1 MGMTDNKRKRVSD
14 ALPAMTITTRSSA
27 RRQTKPM
34 NGGDRILPQSLSD
47 GGGKKA
53 RVSSRA
59 AMRTRANHSHTS
71 SLVPELVSSTST
83 TKDDNESLS
92 SLSPI
97 LTSKKVETVQEP
109 KSKRIKT
116 VGQKREVEDDDME
129 VVEDDEEEEE
139 ELPEFVYEHKNLEN
153 EDEMSDCAE
162 MDLVSG
168 CRLDLLAQN
177 PDMPLVSDFDEDGE
191 SFNDFKNL
199 SNTPT
204 SGQPRWPIDQQDD
217 STTFSI
223 LVKEKQV
230 QRNTITPS
238 PTQSSFASPE
248 PQTPEEPVKE
258 ASIEDF
264 VIYNEEDMDEPSI
277 ATTNENAKPTVVPLY
292 GYRDRRNIELANTNV
307 AATNTN
313 RLMAA
318 FSAMSDTCSD
328 ANESTAPSVTRALYQ
343 QAVIAA
349 AGLNRRSLWSGKAR
363 EMVGAGVV
371 LGDFFA

>member
-1 MGMTDNKRKRVSD
+1 MGMTDNKRKRVPD
-14 ALPAMTITTRSSA
+14 GLPAMTITTRSSA

-34 NGGDRILPQSLSD
+34 NGGDRVLPQSVFD
-47 GGGKKA
+47 GSSKKTRA
-53 RVSSRA
+53 SSRA
-59 AMRTRANHSHTS
+59 AMRMRANHTHTS
-71 SLVPELVSSTST
+71 SFVPELVSSTSI
-83 TKDDNESLS
+83 TKDDNDSLS

-97 LTSKKVETVQEP
+97 LTSQKAEGVQEP
-109 KSKRIKT
+109 KPKRIKS
-116 VGQKREVEDDDME
+116 VGQQREVDDDDME
-129 VVEDDEEEEE
+129 DDDGEVEEE
-139 ELPEFVYEHKNLEN
+139 ELPEFIYEHKNLNN
-153 EDEMSDCAE
+153 EDDMSDCAE

-168 CRLDLLAQN
+168 CRLDSLAQN
-177 PDMPLVSDFDEDGE
+177 PDMPLVSDFDDDGE
-191 SFNDFKNL
+191 SFNDFKSL
-199 SNTPT
+199 LNTPI

-223 LVKEKQV
+223 LVKDKQV
-230 QRNTITPS
+230 QRTSTTPS
-238 PTQSSFASPE
+238 PTQSSFATPE
-248 PQTPEEPVKE
+248 PQSPEEPAKE

-264 VIYNEEDMDEPSI
+264 VIYSEEDMDEPSI
-277 ATTNENAKPTVVPLY
+277 PTNNESAKPTVVPLY
-292 GYRDRRNIELANTNV
+292 GYRDRHNIELANTNV

-328 ANESTAPSVTRALYQ
+328 VNEPTAPSVTRALYQ